1 MIEILLKNR
10 QIVQVNSVDEISDLN
25 LDFHVMQFIDYSTQ
39 EISWVEQN
47 FGADFSIMK
56 NYEDIEIS
64 SHFLATDNQVAFH
77 ISIPYYN
84 EEKKLVE
91 APIFFIISSS
101 GLFFFSSSEVDVFFN
116 KTYSNKFS
124 QLQKIAST
132 KDIFKYQIEF
142 ISDYYADITESE
154 TKKSKRPFQYYFIR
168 KRIL

>member
-10 QIVQVNSVDEISDLN
+10 QIVQVNSVNEISDLN
-25 LDFHVMQFIDYSTQ
+25 LDFYVMQFIDYSTQ

-84 EEKKLVE
+84 EDKKLDE
-91 APIFFIISSS
+91 DAIFFIISSS
-101 GLFFFSSSEVDVFFN
+101 GLFFFSSSEVDVFLIKLIQTSFLN
-116 KTYSNKFS
+116 Y
-124 QLQKIAST
+124 
-132 KDIFKYQIEF
+132 
-142 ISDYYADITESE
+142 
-154 TKKSKRPFQYYFIR
+154 KK
-168 KRIL
+168 